1 MGYEIEMS
9 LDLRKHKS
17 VTKIIDG
24 AQDLAD
30 YYECERFYQ
39 FSECDGEVRRLK
51 RKAQVMVVC
60 FDEYKFEQM
69 TNFLKDVISRYKK
82 KLYIES
88 VYDIKIGRASC
99 RERV

>member
-69 TNFLKDVISRYKK
+69 TKFLKDVISRYKK
-82 KLYIES
+82 KIARSLLKKY
-88 VYDIKIGRASC
+88 KK
-99 RERV
+99 